1 VIVFDKD
8 FKADL
13 SKSLKVA
20 ITGEGKYKPGSNH
33 YGTHEQVALPGAI
46 AIAEPGYVFVYV
58 SNETPQ
64 SEVYFDDFQIAH
76 TTTPIVQKD
85 DYYPFGGT
93 FNSYVSGDPNDYKFQ
108 GMELQDETETYLT
121 EFRTY
126 DPWLG
131 RWGQID
137 PKANPFESPYVGMG
151 NNPLKYIDPLGDTVI
166 VISAPESVA
175 GAGHAA
181 VLVGNDNDGY
191 TLYSK
196 NGTAS
201 SESSVEGGV
210 TSSSGEGDND
220 QKGVY
225 VGSLE
230 DFANSDL
237 NKDEDGNAYY
247 TQGYMLPSDSET
259 DKKAVEGANSQLD
272 KDYNVLSNNCVDVC
286 SDALSNAGF
295 DPGYSIGTS
304 SYISPGGIATTKTT
318 KTLSPIPN
326 VRYQKIKENNKGTDV
341 SDRLRVNNR

>member
-1 VIVFDKD
+1 
-8 FKADL
+8 
-13 SKSLKVA
+13 
-20 ITGEGKYKPGSNH
+20 
-33 YGTHEQVALPGAI
+33 
-46 AIAEPGYVFVYV
+46 
-58 SNETPQ
+58 
-64 SEVYFDDFQIAH
+64 VYFDDFQIAH